1 MDFEIVLSF
10 LSLTIEQGITL
21 TFEGYEWFGNDI
33 LERCCMFQVAYFF
46 LRLKN
51 TKENGYS
58 SGTTKKHKLFASTH
72 VTKTT
77 IN

>member
-1 MDFEIVLSF
+1 
-10 LSLTIEQGITL
+10 
-21 TFEGYEWFGNDI
+21 
-33 LERCCMFQVAYFF
+33 MFQVAYFF